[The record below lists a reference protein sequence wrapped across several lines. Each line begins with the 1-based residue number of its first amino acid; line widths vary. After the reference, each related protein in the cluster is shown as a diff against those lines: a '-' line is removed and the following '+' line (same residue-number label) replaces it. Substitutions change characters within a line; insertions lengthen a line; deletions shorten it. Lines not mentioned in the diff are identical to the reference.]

1 MSTASHPP
9 GSSGSP
15 DFRASVGTS
24 STAIDTGAS
33 RLRAPRSLPP
43 WIDSYETRYGQATED
58 QLRLLSPP
66 APAVPPQHNH
76 APAEPDRR
84 VSRDGYVDLAGDPFL
99 ENSRTRPKIK
109 LTDVFRG
116 KGAQHGRKWDHL
128 RTADPVIVSKHRAA
142 TQGPPAAW
150 RDFLQSS
157 TYGHMEGEESE
168 VVDASVLDKLQ
179 PDFNKRYDETMHRDV
194 ESKTSRRKQSKTI
207 WKRLWSMV
215 LRHYL
220 IPLTFR
226 LTVMVTSIIALAIAA
241 RIYKVE
247 NAKSGSSP
255 ERAQSIVA
263 IAVDTVALPYIG
275 YMLWDEYTG
284 KPLGLRPA
292 VQKIS
297 LILLDL
303 FFIIF
308 KSAMERRENMRRRVP
323 VLPTQLLQLQQHP
336 APRETSCRLPP
347 VGQHLIPPINGHDG
361 LATLF
366 CRTRYTTTTDTIRDP
381 RVLTVEKMAPT
392 IQQMPPVPNRED
404 IGATW
409 KYLEAGIQRIMLD
422 LERGIDMQ
430 IYMGVYTAVHNFCT
444 SQKAVGLS
452 VPQGSIGSGNH
463 RGAHLLGEE
472 LYNKLIEYLKSH
484 LEGLVQQSKTHT
496 DEALLTFYI
505 KEWNRYTVAAKYI
518 HHLFRYLNRHWVK
531 REMDEGKKN
540 IYDVYTLHLVQWRR
554 VLFEDVSGKVMEA
567 VLKLVEKQR
576 NGETIEYGQIK
587 QVVDSFVSLGL
598 DDSDPTKS
606 TLDVY
611 RFHFEKPFLEHTK
624 TYYQNESKQFVAE
637 NSVVEYMKKAAARLQ
652 EEEERVK
659 MYLHADIIN
668 PLRKTCNQ
676 ALIADHSQLLRD
688 EFQVLLDNDREEDMA
703 RMYNLL
709 SRIPEGLDPLR
720 QRFETHV
727 RKAGLGAVQKVASD
741 AEKLEPKVYVDA
753 LLEIHSQYS
762 GLVTRAFEAEAE
774 FTRSLDN
781 ACREFIN
788 RNEVCKSG
796 SNKSPELLAK
806 YTDVLLRKSSTGI
819 EEGELENT
827 LTQIMTVFKYI
838 EDKDV
843 FQKFYSRMLARRLVH
858 SNSSSD
864 DAETSMISK
873 LKEACGFEYTN
884 KLQRMFQDMQTSKD
898 LNVSFKEHV
907 AGLGITKNA
916 LDSQYSILGTG
927 FWPLT
932 APNTSFTPPAEINE
946 DCERFA
952 RFYKNRHEGRKLTW
966 LWQLCKGELKAG
978 YCKNS
983 KTPYTFQVSVYQMAI
998 LLMFN
1003 DKDKHTYEDIAGVTL
1018 LSSEVLDQA
1027 LAILLKAKVLIISPD
1042 GKPEAGKS
1050 FRLNYDFKSKKIRV
1064 NLNLGG
1070 AKEAK
1075 QEEVETNKTIE
1086 EDRKLLLQSAIVR
1099 IMKAR
1104 KKMKHTQLVSE
1115 TINQIRSRFVPK
1127 VSDIKKCIEIL
1138 LDKEGNTLLPLSIVY
1153 ALDLR
1158 YTGTLRGDR
1167 QVGRTVTTVTPKMSD
1182 STQLVLTAALQYYG
1196 ERQP

>member
-1 MSTASHPP
+1 M
-9 GSSGSP
+9 
-15 DFRASVGTS
+15 
-24 STAIDTGAS
+24 
-33 RLRAPRSLPP
+33 
-43 WIDSYETRYGQATED
+43 
-58 QLRLLSPP
+58 
-66 APAVPPQHNH
+66 
-76 APAEPDRR
+76 
-84 VSRDGYVDLAGDPFL
+84 
-99 ENSRTRPKIK
+99 
-109 LTDVFRG
+109 
-116 KGAQHGRKWDHL
+116 
-128 RTADPVIVSKHRAA
+128 AA
-142 TQGPPAAW
+142 A
-150 RDFLQSS
+150 
-157 TYGHMEGEESE
+157 
-168 VVDASVLDKLQ
+168 
-179 PDFNKRYDETMHRDV
+179 
-194 ESKTSRRKQSKTI
+194 
-207 WKRLWSMV
+207 
-215 LRHYL
+215 
-220 IPLTFR
+220 
-226 LTVMVTSIIALAIAA
+226 
-241 RIYKVE
+241 
-247 NAKSGSSP
+247 
-255 ERAQSIVA
+255 
-263 IAVDTVALPYIG
+263 
-275 YMLWDEYTG
+275 
-284 KPLGLRPA
+284 
-292 VQKIS
+292 
-297 LILLDL
+297 
-303 FFIIF
+303 
-308 KSAMERRENMRRRVP
+308 
-323 VLPTQLLQLQQHP
+323 
-336 APRETSCRLPP
+336 
-347 VGQHLIPPINGHDG
+347 
-361 LATLF
+361 
-366 CRTRYTTTTDTIRDP
+366 
-381 RVLTVEKMAPT
+381 KMAPT
-392 IQQMPPVPNRED
+392 VQMPPMPNRED

-409 KYLEAGIQRIMLD
+409 RYLEAGIQRIMLD
-422 LERGIDMQ
+422 LERGIDMN

-444 SQKAVGLS
+444 SQKAVGLA
-452 VPQGSIGSGNH
+452 VPHGTQIGSGNH

-472 LYNKLIEYLKSH
+472 LYNKLIDYLKKH
-484 LEGLVQQSKTHT
+484 LEGLAQQSKTHT

-554 VLFEDVSGKVMEA
+554 VLFESVSEKVMEA

-576 NGETIEYGQIK
+576 NGETIEYNQIK

-598 DDSDPTKS
+598 DDSDPNKS

-611 RFHFEKPFLEHTK
+611 RYHFEKPFLAATLE
-624 TYYQNESKQFVAE
+624 YYQNESKQFVAE
-637 NSVVEYMKKAAARLQ
+637 NSVVEYMKKAEARLD
-652 EEEERVK
+652 EEEERVR
-659 MYLHADIIN
+659 MYLHADIIT
-668 PLRKTCNQ
+668 PLRKACNA
-676 ALIADHSQLLRD
+676 ALIADHSTLLRD
-688 EFQVLLDNDREEDMA
+688 EFQVLLDSDREEDMA
-703 RMYNLL
+703 RMYKLL
-709 SRIPEGLDPLR
+709 LRIPDGLDPLR

-727 RKAGLGAVQKVASD
+727 RNAGLGAVQKVASD
-741 AEKLEPKVYVDA
+741 TEKLEPKVYVDA

-762 GLVTRAFEAEAE
+762 GLVTRAFDGEAE

-827 LTQIMTVFKYI
+827 LVQIMTVFKYI

-843 FQKFYSRMLARRLVH
+843 FQKFYSRMLARRLVN

-907 AGLGITKNA
+907 AALGLPVTKNT

-932 APNTSFTPPAEINE
+932 APNTSFTPPPEINE

-952 RFYKNRHEGRKLTW
+952 RFYKSRHEGRKLTW
-966 LWQLCKGELKAG
+966 LWQLSRGELKAG

-983 KTPYTFQVSVYQMAI
+983 KTPFTFQVSVYQMAI

-1003 DKDKHTYEDIAGVTL
+1003 DKDNNSYEDISGVTL
-1018 LSSEVLDQA
+1018 LSAEVLEQA
-1027 LAILLKAKVLIISPD
+1027 LGVLVKTRVLVMSPEG
-1042 GKPEAGKS
+1042 GKPGPGKS
-1050 FRLNYDFKSKKIRV
+1050 FRLNFDFKSKKIRV

-1127 VSDIKKCIEIL
+1127 VADIKKCIEIL
-1138 LDKEGNTLLPLSIVY
+1138 LDKEYLER
-1153 ALDLR
+1153 LDDDELG
-1158 YTGTLRGDR
+1158 YL
-1167 QVGRTVTTVTPKMSD
+1167 
-1182 STQLVLTAALQYYG
+1182 A
-1196 ERQP
+1196 